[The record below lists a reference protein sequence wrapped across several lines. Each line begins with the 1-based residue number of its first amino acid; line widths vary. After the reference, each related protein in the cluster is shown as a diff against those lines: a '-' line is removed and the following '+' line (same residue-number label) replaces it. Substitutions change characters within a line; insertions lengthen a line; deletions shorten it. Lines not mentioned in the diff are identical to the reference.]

1 MSRTACST
9 ASVYVPVISPIRRLH
24 PVSGLSAEF
33 PTPQRGFM
41 GPMMTTLVDQFAN
54 MDGEGYGVRLEM
66 APVHPGLGAT
76 SLPWAGGREWKRS
89 LARFRFVP
97 PAVTETNTTT
107 YSSVS

>member
-1 MSRTACST
+1 
-9 ASVYVPVISPIRRLH
+9 
-24 PVSGLSAEF
+24 
-33 PTPQRGFM
+33 M

-89 LARFRFVP
+89 LARFRCVGGRWRCSAFVSLREC
-97 PAVTETNTTT
+97 AFRFA
-107 YSSVS
+107 SQRDASQS

>member
-1 MSRTACST
+1 MQNTKT
-9 ASVYVPVISPIRRLH
+9 VVQQPIFTPSIPSSCIRAPTPLRLH

-89 LARFRFVP
+89 LARFRCAGYL
-97 PAVTETNTTT
+97 AVR
-107 YSSVS
+107 